1 MQTTKIN
8 KIRWHC
14 EAETIASSVFVQIK
28 VTTSALKKQQQDSPH
43 KGNGDGYRLLLSDM
57 RKWGLLRE
65 SWTEELQPSCTTSIC
80 CFMWGETGWRVHEHI
95 SWYFVH
101 TLETQQ
107 TFLQQHV
114 WMRHPGGAA
123 LPVQPD
129 RAAGTSRS
137 CYQQWQGHNWKP
149 KVIRRDDGRRNGLLP
164 PPAKQFSFLVLVL
177 LLPLCTKVEEM
188 NSHWLTYPN
197 QTDWHPWSLTDCVQS
212 SVPFENLWNKHAKQ
226 DSFSLNADALL
237 CLILAKAKSNNW

>member
-1 MQTTKIN
+1 MTLWSRNHCFICFCANQSDYKCTEEATT
-8 KIRWHC
+8 R
-14 EAETIASSVFVQIK
+14 
-28 VTTSALKKQQQDSPH
+28 H
-43 KGNGDGYRLLLSDM
+43 KGNGGGYRLLLSDM

-80 CFMWGETGWRVHEHI
+80 CFMWGETGWMVHEHI

-101 TLETQQ
+101 TLETPQ

-114 WMRHPGGAA
+114 RMCHPGGAA

-137 CYQQWQGHNWKP
+137 CYQQWQGHKWKP

-164 PPAKQFSFLVLVL
+164 PPAKQFSFLVLATVHQGRGNEFTL
-177 LLPLCTKVEEM
+177 V
-188 NSHWLTYPN
+188 NIS
-197 QTDWHPWSLTDCVQS
+197 
-212 SVPFENLWNKHAKQ
+212 
-226 DSFSLNADALL
+226 
-237 CLILAKAKSNNW
+237 